1 MLEEAGCIRSDD
13 NTSNHVFKEMIEKS
27 NIKKEVR
34 LRGVLLIS
42 LAIYLFLYL
51 SRALSLSEVCLRSTR
66 ALERI

>member
-1 MLEEAGCIRSDD
+1 M
-13 NTSNHVFKEMIEKS
+13 SNHVFKEMIEKS

-51 SRALSLSEVCLRSTR
+51 ARSLSEVCLRSTR

>member
-1 MLEEAGCIRSDD
+1 
-13 NTSNHVFKEMIEKS
+13 MIEKS
-27 NIKKEVR
+27 NVKKEVR

-66 ALERI
+66 AFERI